1 MKNTCHPCSSH
12 FVEEE
17 RFKLNTKGILGE
29 GKEAEKSSQQDT
41 KEVAGSWRKMQ
52 QPSGQLSF
60 VPVQC
65 TLYSIGE
72 VDTWGAGRKR
82 MQLEANCQ
90 LLHTQRQFPVKK
102 WFLLGIARIGGRG
115 GHCPNL
121 TIADSAQ
128 TEYCSTF
135 HCPCVR
141 VSVTC
146 VTSLI
151 SRIYKGINAML
162 SSGDPSST
170 IYTESKSSWLSF

>member
-1 MKNTCHPCSSH
+1 MPFGCSYCSGEMKNTCHPCSSH

-90 LLHTQRQFPVKK
+90 LLHTQRQFSIKK
-102 WFLLGIARIGGRG
+102 NGFFRALPRLGEGRPLPEFLALSQEVHFWSKIGVYFFQKANKMNFKLFFLCVPAR
-115 GHCPNL
+115 N
-121 TIADSAQ
+121 
-128 TEYCSTF
+128 
-135 HCPCVR
+135 
-141 VSVTC
+141 
-146 VTSLI
+146 I
-151 SRIYKGINAML
+151 SWP
-162 SSGDPSST
+162 D
-170 IYTESKSSWLSF
+170 